1 MNFTLAIEKVLLEK
15 YKPSLE
21 VLERSYG
28 ERSSK
33 ANILQAVLSVSKD
46 HLLNLVATNDTFF
59 VAEWW
64 KRMEKM
70 PVEVRDR
77 FIVDQVVHLRFFFF
91 LKMVAM
97 VETQLRIITRK
108 LYPPDTGTR
117 EFYNIYTNLLTSLNL
132 LNKYQ
137 KGFNIARMIR
147 NTIHNMGVNTK
158 STVTVD
164 FNGKNYEFK
173 EGKPIL
179 FLSDKLNLD
188 IQDMLIN
195 SIVDITDTT
204 EFRSCNF

>member
-1 MNFTLAIEKVLLEK
+1 
-15 YKPSLE
+15 
-21 VLERSYG
+21 
-28 ERSSK
+28 
-33 ANILQAVLSVSKD
+33 
-46 HLLNLVATNDTFF
+46 
-59 VAEWW
+59 
-64 KRMEKM
+64 
-70 PVEVRDR
+70 
-77 FIVDQVVHLRFFFF
+77 
-91 LKMVAM
+91 MVAM

-117 EFYNIYTNLLTSLNL
+117 EFYNIYTDLLTSLNL